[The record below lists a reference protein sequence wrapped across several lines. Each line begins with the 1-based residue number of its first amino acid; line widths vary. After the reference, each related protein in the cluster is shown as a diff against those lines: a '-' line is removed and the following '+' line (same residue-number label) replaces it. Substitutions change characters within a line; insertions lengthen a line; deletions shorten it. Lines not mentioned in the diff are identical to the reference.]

1 MLLLLFATQG
11 TGGGDT
17 TAPILTNAVAAVTSA
32 TTALLSVDTDEGN
45 GTLYLV
51 VTTSA
56 TQPSIAQIKAGQNHL
71 GAAATFASSQAV
83 GSTGTKNFGA
93 TGLTTSAT
101 YYGHFVHTDSAAN
114 DSNRITTS
122 SFVPAAI
129 SNTNDIDT
137 MVRNLVRS
145 LVFNMVR

>member
-17 TAPILTNAVAAVTSA
+17 TAPVLTNAVGTVTGA

-51 VTTSA
+51 VTDSA
-56 TQPSIAQIKAGQNHL
+56 TQPSIAQIKAGQDHL
-71 GAAATFASSQAV
+71 GVAATFASSQTV
-83 GSTGTKNFGA
+83 SSIGTKNFGA
-93 TGLTTSAT
+93 TGLTTSTT
-101 YYGHFVHTDSAAN
+101 YYGHMVHTDSSAN
-114 DSNRITTS
+114 DSNRITTN

-129 SNTNDIDT
+129 SASNDIDT
-137 MVRNLVRS
+137 LVRNMVRS
-145 LVFNMVR
+145 LVREMVR